1 MSTAT
6 ALLWDSCTPFMYD
19 VVWLFY
25 GARSSL
31 PSRNDCR
38 GMPSRIVC
46 SVSCSPS
53 QNLIKRGHKE
63 QFRISCPLS
72 PHTLQ
77 SSCFP
82 LSYPRTMPTFLA

>member
-38 GMPSRIVC
+38 RCQIFGHEFSSFVVSGGMPSRIVC
-46 SVSCSPS
+46 SVS
-53 QNLIKRGHKE
+53 
-63 QFRISCPLS
+63 LS
-72 PHTLQ
+72 
-77 SSCFP
+77 S
-82 LSYPRTMPTFLA
+82 